1 MDEAAPVAAG
11 EAAEKKRRLLR
22 RIPISVV
29 VTLLGIALTAWLL
42 PAFTRQWDDRQKA
55 HELKAALATQLA
67 VATAKSVIRS
77 REELRVVLG
86 KPNGGA
92 NMFEG
97 AYTHLE
103 ESWLADSIEIEAKL
117 RADFHSSALLAQFH
131 GYNRTMQT
139 LFQLVTDP
147 WTMWEYGYGDDGY
160 SIAGAASKNARLLGV
175 TRTELRDVLQY
186 ITGRSSIGIAAPGGA
201 NDYLF
206 TEIANGVLAKEQALA
221 VGISAAHAEGY
232 STTTHDLLHDLFPF
246 T

>member
-1 MDEAAPVAAG
+1 MDEASPAEA
-11 EAAEKKRRLLR
+11 EAAPEKKRPFLHRVPTSLL
-22 RIPISVV
+22 VALV
-29 VTLLGIALTAWLL
+29 GIALTAWLL

-92 NMFEG
+92 YMFEG
-97 AYTHLE
+97 AYIHLE

-147 WTMWEYGYGDDGY
+147 WTMWDNGYGDDGY
-160 SIAGAASKNARLLGV
+160 SIAGYASKNARLLGV
-175 TRTELRDVLQY
+175 TRTELGNVLQY
-186 ITGRSSIGIAAPGGA
+186 VTGRSSMGIAAPGGA

-232 STTTHDLLHDLFPF
+232 STTTHDLLNDLIP
-246 T
+246 